1 MYDASAGYDYVVF
14 HFGAGPAGS
23 PGGWWQAFYLGGLEG
38 SFSVPTVGGRSVGGF
53 SSAYFCNAV
62 PEIGSTALLLGT
74 GLLVVGIAP
83 NSPPWFALAG
93 FCRFSRTDRGKLGS
107 LRYHN

>member
-1 MYDASAGYDYVVF
+1 MYGASAGYDYVVF

-38 SFSVPTVGGRSVGGF
+38 SFSVPTIGGRSVGGF
-53 SSAYFCNAV
+53 SSARFCNAV

-74 GLLVVGIAP
+74 GLFVVGIA
-83 NSPPWFALAG
+83 NRRFAT
-93 FCRFSRTDRGKLGS
+93 R
-107 LRYHN
+107 